1 VVRVPIYKEDH
12 ERKPDTF
19 DLVSGG
25 AKVLNSLS
33 YLKTFVNIHTSM
45 IVSNASLLVL
55 ITDRVFSQHLLNTPS
70 TPVTPM
76 PSIMSLVRRN
86 GTYKQ
91 GEKKKNMVH
100 KGRTSKHYLQKLRKY
115 NVWFWFITYPFR
127 CFKHETLFKC
137 NTKINV
143 YNLGC
148 VLIN

>member
-1 VVRVPIYKEDH
+1 VPIYKEDH

-91 GEKKKNMVH
+91 GEKKRIWFTKEELANTTCRSSENTMYGSGSSHTRSGVLSM
-100 KGRTSKHYLQKLRKY
+100 RPCSNATPRSMCTTSA
-115 NVWFWFITYPFR
+115 VS
-127 CFKHETLFKC
+127 
-137 NTKINV
+137 
-143 YNLGC
+143 
-148 VLIN
+148 